1 MRWGRRDGARRNA
14 RHLSL
19 PSISVRSLDHVL
31 VETLA
36 HTRKGVTAVYA
47 RWDKFD
53 LRREMA
59 LVIERSL
66 RETLDDKPEAAI
78 QSAA

>member
-31 VETLA
+31 VEKLA
-36 HTRKGVTAVYA
+36 HTRKGVT
-47 RWDKFD
+47 RSMRGWDKFD